1 MSYHKEN
8 LKEQFA
14 EIAWD
19 ICKTESWQ
27 KVNMRRVAQKAGVS
41 NNAFYRH
48 FKDKNDLKA
57 ELMRRGFEILYEGMK
72 DVTNN
77 FSSYGAHYIRF
88 GLDYPHIYDLMF
100 GNTDLDMSLYP
111 DLETLSD
118 ASFSGIVEGL
128 KAFMPD
134 ESDNDIMIKAYN
146 VWASV
151 HGIVLI
157 LRRSK
162 WEGKRTE
169 ALEWIENNLE
179 EYLEMTTF
187 G

>member
-57 ELMRRGFEILYEGMK
+57 ELMRKGFEILYEGMK

-111 DLETLSD
+111 DLEAQSD

-169 ALEWIENNLE
+169 TLEWIENNLE

>member
-111 DLETLSD
+111 DLEALSD
-118 ASFSGIVEGL
+118 ASFSEIVEGL

-179 EYLEMTTF
+179 EYLEMTAF